1 MASPLERARPAALR
15 LIFAPEP
22 EGVPKVAAAV
32 RSFLEESDVTESEL
46 FSLQLCVSEACHN
59 AIRYAEGPAQRLRP
73 SVEALVSPQQIEI
86 RVQDFTPGFNLP
98 ERIPPPS
105 PLEER
110 GRGLFLIQSVMD
122 EVIYIRGRHENV
134 LIMRKKRL
142 PHGTHPATHHEAA
155 PAGPLVRRVNVSPD
169 DVKELGAGVA
179 GQVRAT
185 LIGFSLVLGAADK
198 TQIERCAKGVGRTRA
213 ARCN

>member
-1 MASPLERARPAALR
+1 MPSNLERARPSALR
-15 LIFAPEP
+15 LVYAPEP
-22 EGVPKVAAAV
+22 EGVPRVSAAV
-32 RSFLEESDVTESEL
+32 RNFLDENGVSEKEL

-59 AIRYAEGPAQRLRP
+59 AIMYAEGPSQRLRP
-73 SVEALVSPQQIEI
+73 SVEALVTPDEIEI

-122 EVIYIRGRHENV
+122 EVIYVRGRYENV
-134 LIMRKKRL
+134 LIMRRRRL
-142 PHGTHPATHHEAA
+142 ASGTHPATRQEEA
-155 PAGPLVRRVNVSPD
+155 PAGPLVRRVNLNPD
-169 DVKELGAGVA
+169 DVKDLASGVA

-185 LIGFSLVLGAADK
+185 MTGFSLVLGSADK
-198 TQIERCAKGVGRTRA
+198 KHLQRCAKGMGHLSATR
-213 ARCN
+213 R